1 MGPVGGVVG
10 IVFFLTVAFAALTSS
25 VSIMEAI
32 VSCAMDKFGISR
44 KKATVATT
52 ALALVMGLVV
62 CMGYNAFYFELI
74 LPNDTVAQILDI
86 LDYVSNYLLM
96 PVVAI
101 ATCLLI
107 GWVVKP
113 KTVVDEVTLGGVRF
127 GRKRLYEIMVKYV
140 TPVLL
145 VVLLLQSLGL
155 FNGIQ

>member
-1 MGPVGGVVG
+1 
-10 IVFFLTVAFAALTSS
+10 
-25 VSIMEAI
+25 
-32 VSCAMDKFGISR
+32 
-44 KKATVATT
+44 
-52 ALALVMGLVV
+52 
-62 CMGYNAFYFELI
+62 
-74 LPNDTVAQILDI
+74 
-86 LDYVSNYLLM
+86 M

>member
-1 MGPVGGVVG
+1 M
-10 IVFFLTVAFAALTSS
+10 
-25 VSIMEAI
+25 
-32 VSCAMDKFGISR
+32 
-44 KKATVATT
+44 
-52 ALALVMGLVV
+52 
-62 CMGYNAFYFELI
+62 
-74 LPNDTVAQILDI
+74 DI

-101 ATCLLI
+101 ASCLLI